1 MSADFAWKSSR
12 WGGIVFINAETIATL
27 MLFVVWGTL
36 FFSVSLLLVVF
47 CFSVVGCF
55 LFLCC
60 WLFSVSLLLVI
71 FCFSVV
77 PKSNV
82 WWECRQQ
89 HRGRSLSFFSFS
101 VIVCFCYCFCYCYCY
116 CFLLLLSLL
125 LLFVEIHRPVRLSST
140 AQRPQRLRCFTPT
153 AKAWRLLRNVTFS
166 FIIYQ
171 LLIFKY
177 NQQTTVN
184 KYI

>member
-60 WLFSVSLLLVI
+60 SKIQRLVG
-71 FCFSVV
+71 V
-77 PKSNV
+77 P
-82 WWECRQQ
+82 
-89 HRGRSLSFFSFS
+89 
-101 VIVCFCYCFCYCYCY
+101 
-116 CFLLLLSLL
+116 
-125 LLFVEIHRPVRLSST
+125 ST
-140 AQRPQRLRCFTPT
+140 AQRPQSVFFQFLCYCLF
-153 AKAWRLLRNVTFS
+153 LLLFLLLLLLLF
-166 FIIYQ
+166 FIIV
-171 LLIFKY
+171 IVIVIVCW
-177 NQQTTVN
+177 NSPTGEIVVN
-184 KYI
+184 SAEAAATPLFYSDSQGMKALEERYLFFHYLSTINFQI

>member
-101 VIVCFCYCFCYCYCY
+101 VIVCFCYCFVIVIVIVFYYCYRYCYC
-116 CFLLLLSLL
+116 LLK
-125 LLFVEIHRPVRLSST
+125 FTDRWDCRQ
-140 AQRPQRLRCFTPT
+140 QRRGRSCFTPT
-153 AKAWRLLRNVTFS
+153 AEAWRLLRNVTFS

-177 NQQTTVN
+177 NQLTTVN